1 MLFRF
6 MPASQNEIARSNAS
20 GFASPVELRVY
31 AWLNLVWSSFILT
44 TPYFSGEVFSNWF
57 WPTMAS
63 FAVFL
68 WLYFRALYRR
78 DTDVLLYYALA
89 IAALGFIV
97 TPYNSGAQG
106 YLIYACAFYA
116 FVGSM
121 RTAIRLMLGT
131 LALFALEW
139 YWLGWPWIYSMSAL
153 VIGPVVGSMNLIY
166 RRNQQ
171 RNAELKLSQDEVRR
185 LAALAERERIGRDLH
200 DLLGHTLSLITL
212 KSELANRLFDR
223 DAAGARREMLD
234 VENVARG
241 ALAQV
246 RRAVTGIRAAGFAA
260 ELASARLLLESNGVR
275 LSYELADVELPAD
288 VETALAMTVREA
300 ITNVQRHAQASTVRV
315 TLCCDAGRVILS
327 IEDDGRGGAIVPG
340 NGLTGM
346 RERLA
351 GIGAELRVGSER
363 RRGTTVTASLP
374 LPIPSTVPLGPL
386 GLQQVLT
393 ETREPVAGSR

>member
-6 MPASQNEIARSNAS
+6 MPASENELARSRAT
-20 GFASPVELRVY
+20 GFASPAELRIY

-57 WPTMAS
+57 WPTMVS
-63 FAVFL
+63 LAVFL
-68 WLYFRALYRR
+68 WLYFRAVFRR
-78 DTDVLLYYALA
+78 ETDVLLYYALA

-121 RTAIRLMLGT
+121 RTAIRLMLAT
-131 LALFALEW
+131 LALFAVEW
-139 YWLGWPWIYSMSAL
+139 YLLGWPWIYSMSAL
-153 VIGPVVGSMNLIY
+153 VIGPVVGTMNLIY

-171 RNAELKLSQDEVRR
+171 RNSELRLSQDEVRR

-212 KSELANRLFDR
+212 KSELANKLFDR
-223 DAAGARREMLD
+223 DAAAARREMAD
-234 VENVARG
+234 VERVARD

-260 ELASARLLLESNGVR
+260 ELASAKLLLESNGVR
-275 LSYELADVELPAD
+275 LSYELADIALPAD

-300 ITNVQRHAQASTVRV
+300 ITNVQRHAEASAARV
-315 TLCCDAGRVILS
+315 TLRSEAGRLILCV
-327 IEDDGRGGAIVPG
+327 EDDGRGGAIVPG
-340 NGLTGM
+340 NGLAGM
-346 RERLA
+346 RERLT
-351 GIGAELRVGSER
+351 GIGAELRVDSER
-363 RRGTTVTASLP
+363 RRGTRVTASLP
-374 LPIPSTVPLGPL
+374 LPPPTAAPLVPV
-386 GLQQVLT
+386 GLQEV
-393 ETREPVAGSR
+393 

>member
-6 MPASQNEIARSNAS
+6 MPASENELARSRAS
-20 GFASPVELRVY
+20 GFASPADLRVY
-31 AWLNLVWSSFILT
+31 AWLNLVWSVFILT
-44 TPYFSGEVFSNWF
+44 TPWFSGDAFPNWF
-57 WPTMAS
+57 WPTLAS
-63 FAVFL
+63 FSVFL

-78 DTDVLLYYALA
+78 DSDNLLYYALA
-89 IAALGFIV
+89 IAALGFLV

-106 YLIYACAFYA
+106 YLIYACAFFA
-116 FVGSM
+116 FVGSV
-121 RTAIRLMLGT
+121 RTAVRLMLAM
-131 LALFALEW
+131 LALYAVEW
-139 YWLGWPWIYSMSAL
+139 YLLGWPWIYSMSAL
-153 VIGPVVGSMNLIY
+153 VIGPVVGTMNLIY

-212 KSELANRLFDR
+212 KSELANKLFER
-223 DAAGARREMLD
+223 DPPAARREMID
-234 VENVARG
+234 VERVARD

-275 LSYELADVELPAD
+275 LSHELADVALPAD

-300 ITNVQRHAQASTVRV
+300 VTNVQRHARAAAVRV
-315 TLCCDAGRVILS
+315 SLRTDAGRLILCV
-327 IEDDGRGGAIVPG
+327 EDDGRGGAIVPG

-351 GIGAELRVGSER
+351 GIGAELRIESER
-363 RRGTTVTASLP
+363 RRGTKVMASVP
-374 LPIPSTVPLGPL
+374 LPPPSAVPL
-386 GLQQVLT
+386 V
-393 ETREPVAGSR
+393 PVALRGA